1 MRPLFRYALLLLFL
15 LSVWGCGQKGAKLQ
29 KSVVPPDKTLYETGS
44 EYLKKSQYIK
54 ARLAFQ
60 TLINTYPDSDMAA
73 ESYLAIGDSFYSEG
87 GTENLLQAED
97 QYKNFI
103 IFFPTSPKAADAQMK
118 IIAANM
124 KMMRA
129 PDRDQQNSY
138 KAEQAIK
145 KMLEQFPDSDY
156 IPIAKQYLNEVQ
168 ESLAQSDFGVG
179 QFYAERGNYLGA
191 KSRFRDIVDKYPNY
205 STMDDAY
212 YRLAQALEKTQN
224 PDEAAIY
231 YGRIASG
238 YPFSKHFDE
247 AKDRLKSLGKPIP
260 AVDTQLAA
268 LNESRLKPSEGFS
281 PLRPFISFAE
291 ALGFK
296 GPPDRYVYA
305 KKVVEEKKAEEAAAA
320 QAGVPAEGAKAGDDI
335 LIQTTL
341 KQDSSG
347 KIQENTVLG
356 ANATPAGTDKSGD
369 NKKNSGKK
377 SKKKSNSKN
386 NSKNNTKKNP

>member
-1 MRPLFRYALLLLFL
+1 MRPLFRYAFLPLFL

-29 KSVVPPDKTLYETGS
+29 KSVVPPDRTLYETGS
-44 EYLKKSQYIK
+44 QYLKKSQYIK

-73 ESYLAIGDSFYSEG
+73 ESYLAIGDSFYNEG

-97 QYKNFI
+97 QFKNFI

-118 IIAANM
+118 IISVNM

-138 KAEQAIK
+138 KGEQAIK

-179 QFYAERGNYLGA
+179 QFYADRGNYLGA

-205 STMDDAY
+205 SLMDDAY
-212 YRLAQALEKTQN
+212 YRLAQALVKTQN

-231 YGRIASG
+231 YGKIASG

-247 AKDRLKSLGKPIP
+247 AKDQLKNLGKPIP

-281 PLRPFISFAE
+281 PLKPFISFAE

-305 KKVVEEKKAEEAAAA
+305 KKVVEQKKAEEAAAA
-320 QAGVPAEGAKAGDDI
+320 QAGAPAEGAKAGDDI

-356 ANATPAGTDKSGD
+356 ANSAQAGTDKSGD
-369 NKKNSGKK
+369 NKKNSSKK
-377 SKKKSNSKN
+377 SKKKSNSQ
-386 NSKNNTKKNP
+386 NNTKKNP

>member
-1 MRPLFRYALLLLFL
+1 MRALFRYAPLLLFL
-15 LSVWGCGQKGAKLQ
+15 FSVWGCGQKGARLQ

-60 TLINTYPDSDMAA
+60 TLIYTYPDSDMAA
-73 ESYLAIGDSFYSEG
+73 ESYLAIGDSFYNEG

-118 IIAANM
+118 IISVNM

-145 KMLEQFPDSDY
+145 KMLEQMPDSDY

-168 ESLAQSDFGVG
+168 ENLAQSDFGVG
-179 QFYAERGNYLGA
+179 QFYADRGNYLGA
-191 KSRFRDIVDKYPNY
+191 KSRFKDIVDKYANY
-205 STMDDAY
+205 SAMDDAY
-212 YRLAQALEKTQN
+212 YRLALALERTQN

-231 YGRIASG
+231 YGKIASG

-247 AKDRLKSLGKPIP
+247 AKDRLKSFGKPIP

-268 LNESRLKPSEGFS
+268 LNQSRLKPSEGFS
-281 PLRPFISFAE
+281 PLKPFISFVE

-305 KKVVEEKKAEEAAAA
+305 KRAVEEKKAEEAALA
-320 QAGVPAEGAKAGDDI
+320 QAGAPAEGAKPGDDI
-335 LIQTTL
+335 LITATVTKDQT
-341 KQDSSG
+341 G
-347 KIQENTVLG
+347 KTQTQAVVGGNS
-356 ANATPAGTDKSGD
+356 NATQASTDKKGD
-369 NKKNSGKK
+369 SKKDISKKNKK
-377 SKKKSNSKN
+377 KN
-386 NSKNNTKKNP
+386 NSRSDAKKNP